1 MFYVSTPNNDFEE
14 FDSIEKT
21 IEFIEKDLDEY
32 RQIGDFYSIDDYAVI
47 EGEMVALKE
56 IPVKTKIVRK
66 ESFLHDRV
74 LTSSK

>member
-14 FDSIEKT
+14 FDSIEKV
-21 IEFIEKDLDEY
+21 IGFIEKDLDEY
-32 RQIGDFYSIDDYAVI
+32 REVGDFYSIDDYAVI
-47 EGEMVALKE
+47 EGEEVEFTE

-74 LTSSK
+74 LTGSK